1 MKCTDPVKF
10 RKVNIGFETRL
21 SFLFFVVVFQSDL
34 CGCHGVCVWVS
45 VVVCACVRVC
55 NVL

>member
-34 CGCHGVCVWVS
+34 CGCHGVCVC
-45 VVVCACVRVC
+45 VCVCVCV
-55 NVL
+55 